1 MFTDDWIGNCEGK
14 CVIVSSPEPVDS
26 LKVNRNNE
34 ITVVM
39 SVFWALYQAL
49 TTYTLS
55 HVNLGTVAEAETD

>member
-1 MFTDDWIGNCEGK
+1 M
-14 CVIVSSPEPVDS
+14 SSPEPVDS